1 MDYQK
6 LKEKYEDF
14 TYPMASVTVDGHVF
28 SDNTAHL
35 VLADLQVDLSTGFE
49 ASVAKFSVYNIY
61 DQEDKKYLFSQ
72 CRKYLLLGSSVEISV
87 GYANQLTKVFVGFI
101 SQVRFLHQP
110 GDIHHVEVTA
120 MDVKGMMMANSFARQ
135 MGAGNYGDAIR
146 EIFRKPVYQKMYEEG
161 IYTQLEIR
169 DTPDRSENQQ
179 LLSSSIEMVSESDYE
194 FIVKAAKRFHY
205 EFYIDAGVVH
215 FRKGKD
221 TQESVLL
228 ELGMEKGIQYYD
240 IAYDITGLVRTV
252 EVRGMDTAR
261 ATVVSARKNVSNK
274 ISTGNKAKGLINQ
287 TSRVVIDANAV
298 TKELAQNRADSIME
312 DISYRFGTLQCTCIG
327 LPEIMPGHFIRL
339 EGFGEPCDNLFYIEH
354 ANHVVS
360 DTAGYETYITA
371 VAAALA

>member
-135 MGAGNYGDAIR
+135 MGASNYGDAIR

-215 FRKGKD
+215 
-221 TQESVLL
+221 S
-228 ELGMEKGIQYYD
+228 EKG
-240 IAYDITGLVRTV
+240 RTH
-252 EVRGMDTAR
+252 R
-261 ATVVSARKNVSNK
+261 
-274 ISTGNKAKGLINQ
+274 
-287 TSRVVIDANAV
+287 SR
-298 TKELAQNRADSIME
+298 
-312 DISYRFGTLQCTCIG
+312 FC
-327 LPEIMPGHFIRL
+327 
-339 EGFGEPCDNLFYIEH
+339 
-354 ANHVVS
+354 
-360 DTAGYETYITA
+360 
-371 VAAALA
+371 